1 MLLLNNSESRWLCLH
16 ISRRNKKSGVAKNFS
31 KSKSKG
37 VVINDES
44 IGEKK
49 KCIQCH
55 VCHGFRHIQVECV
68 NTLKNKK
75 SFFSSNKDDEH
86 VSNYIAI
93 TTFFNNPTVT
103 DSEAD
108 SDSDIESNGE
118 FLETYKTMLEK

>member
-16 ISRRNKKSGVAKNFS
+16 KSGRSKKSDVAKKFS
-31 KSKSKG
+31 KNKSKG

-49 KCIQCH
+49 KD
-55 VCHGFRHIQVECV
+55 
-68 NTLKNKK
+68 
-75 SFFSSNKDDEH
+75 SSSSSNKDDEH

-118 FLETYKTMLEK
+118 FLKTYKMMLEK